1 MLIVSGCIALLNAV
15 FNSIS
20 AGIGNLVAECDTQ
33 KTARVFYELFSVRFF
48 LISIMSFGVYIIATP
63 FIVLWVGVEYLYP
76 LFEAFLNIGLSVLLG
91 LYYGLNGI
99 LSGILISLIGTITW
113 KPYFLFRI
121 VLKLSLWRY
130 ILVFI
135 KHISAMFVAACI
147 SMYCISL
154 MSFDPQQSF
163 ADLLLYMIVA
173 ISVFTGLV
181 CLFLYLIAPEFKM
194 FINRISNINRNFCR

>member
-1 MLIVSGCIALLNAV
+1 MFQDV
-15 FNSIS
+15 
-20 AGIGNLVAECDTQ
+20 
-33 KTARVFYELFSVRFF
+33 
-48 LISIMSFGVYIIATP
+48 
-63 FIVLWVGVEYLYP
+63 WYP

-194 FINRISNINRNFCR
+194 FINRISNINRNFCRWDCWEVYYTGFMLFMIRLVLCDILFRRSDCIMRKT

>member
-63 FIVLWVGVEYLYP
+63 FIVLWVGVEYLLPNSILLLITLIMFFNALRTSVESFLIAHGMFQDVWYP

-99 LSGILISLIGTITW
+99 YRGFS
-113 KPYFLFRI
+113 
-121 VLKLSLWRY
+121 
-130 ILVFI
+130 
-135 KHISAMFVAACI
+135 
-147 SMYCISL
+147 
-154 MSFDPQQSF
+154 
-163 ADLLLYMIVA
+163 
-173 ISVFTGLV
+173 
-181 CLFLYLIAPEFKM
+181 
-194 FINRISNINRNFCR
+194 